1 MSGAGSARLTRRTA
15 LGLLAASLPLGL
27 SGCVLQGEA
36 TAGPVNGPDTLS
48 IDYATYNPLSLV
60 IRHQGWLEETLA
72 PHGVRVNWVFSAG
85 SNKANELLRSNSVD
99 IGSTAGSAALLNRA
113 NGAPTRIV
121 GIASRPEWSALMVP
135 PGSDITDVA
144 QLAGRTV
151 AATRGTD
158 PYFFAVQALEAA
170 GVDPADVE
178 IQNLQHADGRAALAG
193 GSVAAWSGLDPIMA
207 KAEAE
212 GARFLYRDLALNT
225 FSVLNATESFLEEDP
240 ETAQTVLDTY
250 ERARAWTLEHPD
262 ETVGILAE
270 AAKISPDVARTVI
283 LERTNAD
290 VSLVPGQ
297 ELLDALTGVGRILVD
312 TGSVDYQHQVDA
324 ALASILDIRF
334 AEEAIR

>member
-36 TAGPVNGPDTLS
+36 GAGPVNGPDTLS

-72 PHGVRVNWVFSAG
+72 PRGVRVNWVFSAG

-121 GIASRPEWSALMVP
+121 GIASRPEWSTLMVP

-250 ERARAWTLEHPD
+250 ERARAWALEYPV

-290 VSLVPGQ
+290 VSPVPGQ

-324 ALASILDIRF
+324 ALASILDTRF
-334 AEEAIR
+334 AEEATR

>member
-72 PHGVRVNWVFSAG
+72 PRGVRVNWVFSAG

-158 PYFFAVQALEAA
+158 PYFFAVQAIEAA
-170 GVDPADVE
+170 GVDPATSRSRTCSTPTAAPPSP
-178 IQNLQHADGRAALAG
+178 ADRWPRGPGSTRSWPRPRPRAPASCTG
-193 GSVAAWSGLDPIMA
+193 
-207 KAEAE
+207 
-212 GARFLYRDLALNT
+212 T
-225 FSVLNATESFLEEDP
+225 
-240 ETAQTVLDTY
+240 
-250 ERARAWTLEHPD
+250 
-262 ETVGILAE
+262 
-270 AAKISPDVARTVI
+270 SP
-283 LERTNAD
+283 
-290 VSLVPGQ
+290 
-297 ELLDALTGVGRILVD
+297 
-312 TGSVDYQHQVDA
+312 
-324 ALASILDIRF
+324 
-334 AEEAIR
+334 

>member
-72 PHGVRVNWVFSAG
+72 PRGVRVNWVFSAG

-121 GIASRPEWSALMVP
+121 GVASRPEWSALMVP
-135 PGSDITDVA
+135 PGSDITDVT

-178 IQNLQHADGRAALAG
+178 IQNLQHADGRAALA
-193 GSVAAWSGLDPIMA
+193 
-207 KAEAE
+207 
-212 GARFLYRDLALNT
+212 AL
-225 FSVLNATESFLEEDP
+225 SP
-240 ETAQTVLDTY
+240 C
-250 ERARAWTLEHPD
+250 WTW
-262 ETVGILAE
+262 
-270 AAKISPDVARTVI
+270 
-283 LERTNAD
+283 
-290 VSLVPGQ
+290 
-297 ELLDALTGVGRILVD
+297 
-312 TGSVDYQHQVDA
+312 
-324 ALASILDIRF
+324 
-334 AEEAIR
+334 